1 MGYLQIEGRIASIRR
16 LSKAA
21 FDILLFAPEL
31 AESAVPGQF
40 LHIRCGEQ
48 PLRRPISICE
58 IDRNIGALRIV
69 FEVRGKGTAMQ
80 MPASWPVILH
90 WPVPMCKS
98 QRMMG
103 RSAFMGL

>member
-48 PLRRPISICE
+48 PV
-58 IDRNIGALRIV
+58 A
-69 FEVRGKGTAMQ
+69 
-80 MPASWPVILH
+80 
-90 WPVPMCKS
+90 
-98 QRMMG
+98 
-103 RSAFMGL
+103 